1 MGDIGWGIEE
11 CILKDS
17 SHVNQGYES
26 FFSLEFLIF
35 LDMLRSEE
43 HTSELQSRP

>member
-17 SHVNQGYES
+17 SHVDQGYES
-26 FFSLEFLIF
+26 FFSLESLIF
-35 LDMLRSEE
+35 LDVIYR
-43 HTSELQSRP
+43 T